1 MKVAL
6 LLHIAEKSHY
16 YFMSSSTFTSSDDKG
31 QFFVNGTAVMSF
43 ADQFYAL
50 AGQVR
55 PS

>member
-1 MKVAL
+1 MI
-6 LLHIAEKSHY
+6 H
-16 YFMSSSTFTSSDDKG
+16 KG
-31 QFFVNGTAVMSF
+31 QFVVNGTAVMSF